1 MKIGILSDTHMI
13 KDCIDKTIPYL
24 KECDLII
31 HAGDNFSDSKY
42 IHNMTKVGIMAVKGN
57 CDFDNVEDELI
68 FDVEDKVI
76 NLFDVVTDPITDA
89 RMFIEGSLDNKLI
102 QVTLWSDIVIFG
114 HTHTPLN
121 LKKDNIIYIN
131 PGSVSLPRGV
141 DYKSFSI
148 INLENNNIRIER
160 IRL

>member
-13 KDCIDKTIPYL
+13 KECIDKTIPYL
-24 KECDLII
+24 KDCDLII

-68 FDVEDKVI
+68 FDIEDKVNVKYGLDEI
-76 NLFDVVTDPITDA
+76 EAKAKSIDA
-89 RMFIEGSLDNKLI
+89 
-102 QVTLWSDIVIFG
+102 DIVIFG

-121 LKKDNIIYIN
+121 FKKDNIIYLN

-148 INLENNNIRIER
+148 MNLENDNIKIEQ

>member
-13 KDCIDKTIPYL
+13 KECIDKTIPYL
-24 KECDLII
+24 KDCDLII

-68 FDVEDKVI
+68 FDIEDKVI
-76 NLFDVVTDPITDA
+76 FLCHGDKYNVKYGLDEIEAKAKSIDA
-89 RMFIEGSLDNKLI
+89 
-102 QVTLWSDIVIFG
+102 DIF
-114 HTHTPLN
+114 
-121 LKKDNIIYIN
+121 KKDNIIYLN

-148 INLENNNIRIER
+148 MNLENDNIKIEQ